1 MGTPP
6 VRCDNTIIAQF
17 GGKFKKK
24 IPVRQDVKTKS
35 DPFLSVDRLA
45 AVQGNEFIA
54 HDLLHQIKC
63 SNACAV
69 TAVKDSIKL

>member
-17 GGKFKKK
+17 GGKFKRK

-35 DPFLSVDRLA
+35 DPFLLVDRFA

-54 HDLLHQIKC
+54 HDLLHHLKC

-69 TAVKDSIKL
+69 TAVKDGIKL

>member
-6 VRCDNTIIAQF
+6 VRCVNTIIAQF
-17 GGKFKKK
+17 GGKFKRKL
-24 IPVRQDVKTKS
+24 PVRQDVKTKS
-35 DPFLSVDRLA
+35 DPFLSVDRFA

-54 HDLLHQIKC
+54 HELFHHFKC
-63 SNACAV
+63 RNACAV